1 MLNEFQKRAVE
12 RSVKAEEV
20 FLIHGPPG
28 TGKTT
33 TLIASIEE
41 HVKRGFKVLVTADS
55 NVAVDN
61 ILERLAEKGLKVIR
75 VGNPVRVYEKLRSY
89 TLDERIRE
97 EEGFDEILKIYR
109 KVEELKEKREAYI
122 KPEPKFRRG
131 LSDEQIIKHAC
142 HGTSVRGL
150 SPKLIRSMAE
160 WIKINSE
167 IKDLYTK
174 AKNIEEKLIKSVL
187 SKTDVVCTTNSSA
200 GSDVL
205 KDVYFDAVFID
216 EATQSTEPSC
226 LIPIVKGKKVIMA
239 GDHKQLPPTV
249 LSMEASDLTYTLFE
263 RLMDICRK
271 DISEMLRIQYR
282 MNEKIMKFPSDT
294 FYKGLLIA
302 HESVKNH
309 TIADLNF
316 KIPGNTKMKE
326 ILNPENVIVFVAVR
340 GKEYQKQGSTSYANE
355 TEAMTV
361 KEIVNALLEGGLKLE
376 HIGVISPYD
385 DQVDLL
391 SNVLPPVEVKTVDG
405 FQGRE
410 KEVIIV
416 SFVRSNKEGD
426 IGFLKDY
433 RRLNVAITR
442 AKRKLIAVGNPD
454 TLSSDPIYNKF
465 LNYMKEFGLF
475 TFFKH

>member
-1 MLNEFQKRAVE
+1 MLNEFQKKAVE
-12 RSVKAEEV
+12 RSLKAEGM

-41 HVKRGFKVLVTADS
+41 HVKRGFKVLATADS

-61 ILERLAEKGLKVIR
+61 MLERLAERGLKVVR
-75 VGNPVRVYEKLRSY
+75 VGNPVRVYEKLRIY
-89 TLDERIRE
+89 TLDEKVRE
-97 EEGFDEILKIYR
+97 EKGFEDILEIYKRI
-109 KVEELKEKREAYI
+109 EELKEKRETYT
-122 KPEPKFRRG
+122 KPEPKLRRG
-131 LSDEQIIKHAC
+131 LSDEQIIKHA
-142 HGTSVRGL
+142 HKGTSVRGI
-150 SPKLIRSMAE
+150 SPKIIRSMAE
-160 WIKINSE
+160 WIKINST
-167 IKDLYTK
+167 IKDLYER
-174 AKNIEEKLIKSVL
+174 ARNIEEKLIKSVL

-200 GSDVL
+200 GSDAL
-205 KDVYFDAVFID
+205 KDVYFDVVFID

-226 LIPIVKGKKVIMA
+226 LIPVVKGSKVVMA

-263 RLMDICRK
+263 RLMDICGK

-282 MNEKIMKFPSDT
+282 MNERIMKFPSDT

-316 KIPGNTKMKE
+316 KIPEDTQIKE
-326 ILNPENVIVFVAVR
+326 ILHPENVVVFVAVI
-340 GKEYQKQGSTSYANE
+340 GKEYQKPGSTSFANE
-355 TEAMTV
+355 TEARVV
-361 KEIVNALLEGGLKLE
+361 KEIVNALVEGGLKLE

-391 SNVLPPVEVKTVDG
+391 SNILPPVEVKTVDG

-416 SFVRSNKEGD
+416 SFVRSNEEGD
-426 IGFLKDY
+426 IGFLRDY

-442 AKRKLIAVGNPD
+442 AKRKLIAVGDPY

-465 LNYMKEFGLF
+465 LNYVKELGTF
-475 TFFKH
+475 TLFKH